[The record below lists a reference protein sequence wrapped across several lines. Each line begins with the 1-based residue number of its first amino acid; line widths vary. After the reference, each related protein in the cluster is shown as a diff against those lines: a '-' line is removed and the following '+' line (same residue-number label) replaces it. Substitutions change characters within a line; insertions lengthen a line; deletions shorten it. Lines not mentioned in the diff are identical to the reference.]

1 MTTIKDFY
9 IGENDG
15 SGIQAKSKEEFFEYL
30 EEKFR
35 KRKKLEKPLL
45 ILLSNRE
52 ITWKKSLMIFWK
64 QQTTTT

>member
-30 EEKFR
+30 K
-35 KRKKLEKPLL
+35 
-45 ILLSNRE
+45 
-52 ITWKKSLMIFWK
+52 
-64 QQTTTT
+64 

>member
-30 EEKFR
+30 EEKIQEADAVVIGAGAGFSTSAGCSTA
-35 KRKKLEKPLL
+35 
-45 ILLSNRE
+45 ISNV
-52 ITWKKSLMIFWK
+52 
-64 QQTTTT
+64 

>member
-30 EEKFR
+30 EEKIQEA
-35 KRKKLEKPLL
+35 EKVGKTTFD
-45 ILLSNRE
+45 
-52 ITWKKSLMIFWK
+52 ITIE
-64 QQTTTT
+64 